1 MGTVSNALSMS
12 IAVSIDLWEG
22 DWLKPL
28 MMCCVREVRAVV
40 VEWLLL
46 NPCWKS
52 GRGIDWEILFNIN
65 FSSNLLMEQSREIGR

>member
-1 MGTVSNALSMS
+1 MGTVSNALFMS

-46 NPCWKS
+46 NPYWKS
-52 GRGIDWEILFNIN
+52 VRVIGGEILFSID
-65 FSSNLLMEQSREIGR
+65 FSSSLLMEQSREIGR